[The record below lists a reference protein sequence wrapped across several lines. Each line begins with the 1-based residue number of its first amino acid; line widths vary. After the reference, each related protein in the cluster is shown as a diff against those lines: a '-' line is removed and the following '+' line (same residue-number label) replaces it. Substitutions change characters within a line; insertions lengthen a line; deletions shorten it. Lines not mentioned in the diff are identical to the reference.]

1 MLITTVGILNL
12 YSASFSINSSGI
24 IYKKQICWLFLGILL
39 LFCGSFI
46 NYSYLERYA
55 YVFYFFSIILLI
67 IVIFSGELVGGSRRW
82 LSLGVLKFQPSE
94 LSKITLILALA
105 KHFKHRYYSDGFG
118 FSSLFFSFLLLS
130 LPFLLIFLQ
139 PDLSTALIL
148 FLVYVSMLIFLK
160 MRLRFIFFL
169 VLCLIVVMPLSWN
182 LLKPY
187 QKERVYVFLN
197 PQSDPLGRGYQII
210 QSKITIGSGKFL
222 GKGFRGGTQTQLNF
236 IPEKYTD
243 FIFSV
248 FCEEWGFL
256 GSLVLLFLYFLLFF
270 RSLYIV
276 INAKDSFGIILGY
289 GIITLF
295 FWQFIINLG
304 MTLGL
309 LPIMGVTLPLFS
321 YGGSSLVTSLFLIGV
336 LINIHIQKFI
346 F

>member
-1 MLITTVGILNL
+1 
-12 YSASFSINSSGI
+12 
-24 IYKKQICWLFLGILL
+24 
-39 LFCGSFI
+39 
-46 NYSYLERYA
+46 
-55 YVFYFFSIILLI
+55 
-67 IVIFSGELVGGSRRW
+67 
-82 LSLGVLKFQPSE
+82 
-94 LSKITLILALA
+94 
-105 KHFKHRYYSDGFG
+105 
-118 FSSLFFSFLLLS
+118 
-130 LPFLLIFLQ
+130 
-139 PDLSTALIL
+139 
-148 FLVYVSMLIFLK
+148 

-169 VLCLIVVMPLSWN
+169 IICLIVAIPFSWN

-187 QKERVYVFLN
+187 QKERVHGFLN
-197 PQSDPLGRGYQII
+197 PQSDPLGKGYQII

-222 GKGFRGGTQTQLNF
+222 GKGFMGGTQTQLNF

-243 FIFSV
+243 FVFSV

-256 GSLVLLFLYFLLFF
+256 GAIFLLLLYFLLFL
-270 RSLYIV
+270 RSLCIV

-336 LINIHIQKFI
+336 LINIHIQRFI